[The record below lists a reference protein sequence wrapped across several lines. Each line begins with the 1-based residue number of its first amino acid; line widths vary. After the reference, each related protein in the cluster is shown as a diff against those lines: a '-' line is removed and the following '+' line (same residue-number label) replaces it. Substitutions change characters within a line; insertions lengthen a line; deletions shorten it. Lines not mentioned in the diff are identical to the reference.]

1 VAEENYHRSKTP
13 NHVPDTAPG
22 IQMTRADDSSD
33 TRVPEDRP
41 GAFRIPG
48 YRGSRPSREEEE
60 VKDEELGGRADEA
73 YATILPFSPVSAR
86 VVDES
91 EEARLREMEE
101 RLRAIEAGRQ
111 SPEALNPMEDG
122 RQRPE
127 APMPYSHDGIKAAQ
141 AHPKDD
147 TSSQRWCD
155 SARSKKGL
163 AVGAILALIA
173 TLAVI
178 IVVVV
183 LVVGKTPTDTPINTP
198 TNAPSSLMGMIAAA
212 SPDQGDAL
220 QDPSTPQYKAF
231 AWLEDNP
238 NLGTYS
244 DQQILRRYALAV
256 LFYSTGGDT
265 WDKNDGW
272 LSNLNECDWYQSG
285 ALDVCKDGAL
295 KELNLTNNALQGTIP
310 PEISLLS
317 DSLDW
322 LHLSSNYLDG
332 PLPSEIA
339 LMTNLD
345 VLRLWEN
352 ELTGSIP
359 SEFWLMSNL
368 LEMNLNSNLL
378 SGSIPSEIYELTVL
392 QYLRIADNRLTGTLP
407 PEVGY
412 MVNLSKSGYLVV
424 HTLYLV
430 CSCCYQSY
438 ESL

>member
-1 VAEENYHRSKTP
+1 MKVKKLEAPDHGGGLRVIPGIEVKVNESHSDQEMSDIPQQMPWVNPNEAHAVNRSGATPRDAPGIKMTDTERAPDAPTETVAGHSMPRASERPANEPTSTRVAEENYHRSKTP

-127 APMPYSHDGIKAAQ
+127 APRPYSHDGIKAAQ

-317 DSLDW
+317 DSLGKC
-322 LHLSSNYLDG
+322 LLGIVAVKSHSHLS
-332 PLPSEIA
+332 
-339 LMTNLD
+339 
-345 VLRLWEN
+345 
-352 ELTGSIP
+352 
-359 SEFWLMSNL
+359 
-368 LEMNLNSNLL
+368 
-378 SGSIPSEIYELTVL
+378 
-392 QYLRIADNRLTGTLP
+392 
-407 PEVGY
+407 
-412 MVNLSKSGYLVV
+412 
-424 HTLYLV
+424 
-430 CSCCYQSY
+430 
-438 ESL
+438 